1 LKIFGHQACDDKKN
15 LVTNKLGD
23 QNLFLVANHNKGSPS
38 VNKYFIASIL
48 IDAMNALGQ
57 TFTRRPTQNGR
68 VMLISTTLFCKQSD
82 HV

>member
-1 LKIFGHQACDDKKN
+1 LKFFGHQACDDKKN

-48 IDAMNALGQ
+48 IDVMNALE
-57 TFTRRPTQNGR
+57 
-68 VMLISTTLFCKQSD
+68 
-82 HV
+82 